1 MRSNTYL
8 IPTHTTVNNDK
19 DISNL
24 FKSNILQMKS
34 STGNTFDYSHAGVLQ
49 SFGIRAYYNRNGA
62 ANILSFHELASTK
75 EAYMI
80 YDSHVADCFRLKFK
94 SGKEFQFKN
103 CGVGLYTFIY
113 PNENERYKSDTSD
126 TVQYI

>member
-1 MRSNTYL
+1 
-8 IPTHTTVNNDK
+8 
-19 DISNL
+19 
-24 FKSNILQMKS
+24 MKS

-94 SGKEFQFKN
+94 SGKEVQFKN

-126 TVQYI
+126 TVQYIQTVSQNEKLMTTHEIERAKAALEIQEYLG